1 MNNEVEYTYWC
12 GSNRINVNP
21 RVTTRKPKASTIAL
35 FQMLQHTDMPRC
47 GIEDILFLLAQ
58 DLEVSKDSIWG
69 KPTCKRGYQSAL
81 LSYHLL
87 TKRLK
92 KERKGRKVFYSL
104 TQRGHEYAKERGIF

>member
-1 MNNEVEYTYWC
+1 MNQSNEWAWWC
-12 GSNRINVNP
+12 GPNKINVNP
-21 RVTTRKPKASTIAL
+21 KSTTRKPEKSTIAL

-58 DLEVSKDSIWG
+58 DRENKWG
-69 KPTCKRGYQSAL
+69 RPTCKRGYQSAL